1 MFIDPSAKG
10 LAEEIKRVCPE
21 VIIRDAEN
29 TVDLGISRV
38 QKLLVFERLLLCP
51 EQKELENE
59 MYMYSYD
66 PDSIEKGLEK
76 PIKDNDH
83 CITGDTLI
91 DTIQG
96 QVPIKELV
104 GTKGKVYCYDTKRK
118 RKVISRFY
126 KVRKTIDNAR
136 VFELKLKTGEII
148 NATENHLFYTQRGWV
163 MLKDLKN
170 EDKIYRM
177 TS

>member
-1 MFIDPSAKG
+1 M
-10 LAEEIKRVCPE
+10 
-21 VIIRDAEN
+21 
-29 TVDLGISRV
+29 
-38 QKLLVFERLLLCP
+38 
-51 EQKELENE
+51 
-59 MYMYSYD
+59 
-66 PDSIEKGLEK
+66 
-76 PIKDNDH
+76 
-83 CITGDTLI
+83 
-91 DTIQG
+91 
-96 QVPIKELV
+96 
-104 GTKGKVYCYDTKRK
+104 
-118 RKVISRFY
+118 ISRFY

>member
-83 CITGDTLI
+83 CQDATRYAVMGLWQYIRQLLP
-91 DTIQG
+91 Q
-96 QVPIKELV
+96 L
-104 GTKGKVYCYDTKRK
+104 
-118 RKVISRFY
+118 
-126 KVRKTIDNAR
+126 AR
-136 VFELKLKTGEII
+136 E
-148 NATENHLFYTQRGWV
+148 
-163 MLKDLKN
+163 
-170 EDKIYRM
+170 
-177 TS
+177 